1 MNETEL
7 KIIAKELLNDCNK
20 YNEELIK
27 VLENIKRSMDNVQNI
42 VDKFDNNKLAIK
54 VLNDIST
61 EMEGTEEEQKMQD
74 NVNKISELLK
84 ELNLF

>member
-1 MNETEL
+1 MNEKEL
-7 KIIAKELLNDCNK
+7 EIMAKELLNDCNK

-27 VLENIKRSMDNVQNI
+27 VLENIKRSMDDVQNI

>member
-1 MNETEL
+1 MNEAEL
-7 KIIAKELLNDCNK
+7 KIMAKELLNDCNK

-61 EMEGTEEEQKMQD
+61 EMEGTEEKQKIQD
-74 NVNKISELLK
+74 NVDKISELLK

>member
-7 KIIAKELLNDCNK
+7 KIMVKELLNDCNK

-54 VLNDIST
+54 VLNDISI
-61 EMEGTEEEQKMQD
+61 EMNGTKEEQKMQD
-74 NVNKISELLK
+74 NVDKISELLK